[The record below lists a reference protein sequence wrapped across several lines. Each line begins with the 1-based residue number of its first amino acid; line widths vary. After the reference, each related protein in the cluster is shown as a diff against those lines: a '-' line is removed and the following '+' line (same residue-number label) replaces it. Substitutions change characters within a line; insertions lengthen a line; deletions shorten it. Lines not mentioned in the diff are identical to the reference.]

1 MRLANLKTDV
11 VDGFV
16 VARLDGELDMSNA
29 AEVSRAIARVVTN
42 DVLGLVL
49 DLTQSEFI
57 DSAGIR
63 TLFELRTQLKNRGQ
77 EMRLVVPAGAAITEA
92 LRIVGIP
99 RSIGVSETAEE
110 ALETIGR
117 EVTKTGNS

>member
-1 MRLANLKTDV
+1 MRLANLETEV
-11 VDGFV
+11 LDGIV

-29 AEVSRAIARVVTN
+29 AEVSRAIAREATN

-49 DLTQSEFI
+49 DLTRTEFI

-63 TLFELRTQLKNRGQ
+63 TVFELRTQLKNRGQ
-77 EMRLVVPAGAAITEA
+77 EMRLVVPPGAAIAEA
-92 LRIVGIP
+92 LRLVGIP
-99 RSIGVSETAEE
+99 RSIGVSETPEA

-117 EVTKTGNS
+117 EVAATGNS